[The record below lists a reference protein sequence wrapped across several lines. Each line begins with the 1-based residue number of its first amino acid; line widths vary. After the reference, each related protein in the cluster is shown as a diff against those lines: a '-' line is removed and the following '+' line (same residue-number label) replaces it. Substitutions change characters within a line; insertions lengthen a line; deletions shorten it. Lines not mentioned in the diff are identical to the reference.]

1 MHPARGRGSLA
12 ALRDGACPCPAPAV
26 LEGAVTA
33 MGGGFRGR
41 NGARSRP
48 PGGPTPA
55 PPCPEREA
63 MLMLLGRVLGAEVVS
78 RPFS

>member
-33 MGGGFRGR
+33 MGGGLQGEKRSPQPPSG
-41 NGARSRP
+41 GAHTSAAVP
-48 PGGPTPA
+48 
-55 PPCPEREA
+55 
-63 MLMLLGRVLGAEVVS
+63 
-78 RPFS
+78 